1 MKENNGNSLFPGRQA
16 GLLELLN
23 ITADEIGKACA
34 GDFPLADYITG
45 YFFDRDIL
53 QVRKNEWVVCMGG
66 VSAANTIDRQ
76 PLTFKT
82 KEDAVAWVHDNNE
95 DCAIRFV
102 EECDNYVLMCLTAGR
117 ESESMGHGTVCS
129 VTTLTEKTHK
139 DLIRRTSEKA
149 SAQICEAFWRNQI
162 VPDYAAR
169 LICHYF
175 ECLRQGMMARLTEI
189 DGANDAVPP
198 RD

>member
-1 MKENNGNSLFPGRQA
+1 MNRIGMGELLPEKQCGLF
-16 GLLELLN
+16 ELLN
-23 ITADEIGKACA
+23 VTADEMARACI

-53 QVRKNEWVVCMGG
+53 QVRKNEWVVCIGG
-66 VSAANTIDRQ
+66 ISVANTIDQQ

-95 DCAIRFV
+95 ECTVRFV
-102 EECDNYVLMCLTAGR
+102 EECESYILICVTAGR
-117 ESESMGHGTVCS
+117 ESESMGHGVVCS
-129 VTTLTEKTHK
+129 VTTLTEKTHRN
-139 DLIRRTSEKA
+139 LIRHTSEKT
-149 SAQICEAFWRNQI
+149 SMRICEAFWNNQI

-175 ECLRQGMMARLTEI
+175 GCMRQGVMARLSEI
-189 DGANDAVPP
+189 NGADDAVPP